1 MTYKNIKKILKQ
13 QIESNVKTFWTFN
26 ETDMEFV
33 QIYKNYNSKLI
44 IYTPKQL
51 YNYLTEIENEISV

>member
-1 MTYKNIKKILKQ
+1 MTYKNIKKILKE
-13 QIESNVKTFWTFN
+13 QIDNNVKTFWTFN
-26 ETDMEFV
+26 ETNMEFV
-33 QIYKNYNSKLI
+33 QIYKNYDSKLI